1 MIIYIYNDKL
11 KFITGVIVDK
21 TEDFKKEPEKHYPD
35 WKETYYYSET
45 ILENPVLV
53 DGELKGKEKEVVD
66 TITKEYLVEQRK
78 NKIVEYEKLEE
89 EKKLLEGSKFSS
101 ENEINIII
109 EKMTVLEGDI
119 NNLQEKIK
127 LL

>member
-1 MIIYIYNDKL
+1 MIIYIYNNKL

-35 WKETYYYSET
+35 WKETYYYSEVL
-45 ILENPVLV
+45 LENPILI
-53 DGELKGKEKEVVD
+53 DGELKEKEKEVVD

-101 ENEINIII
+101 EDEIKIII